1 MERIKQALE
10 KAKAEREGG
19 DVNPV
24 RAAQGTPAAVPSDG
38 PPIPETTILYSQTR
52 VTKLDPQ
59 HLKLMHVLHGDADR
73 ASLTAYKML
82 RTQVL
87 QRMSARG
94 WNALAVTSPRPGDGK
109 TLTSINLALSM
120 ARELNQTVLLVDM
133 DLRNPSVHRYLGL
146 KPEKG
151 IGDYLKGRAPMSE
164 VLVNPD
170 IERLVL
176 MPGRSAVE
184 NSSEILSSPAMGGLV
199 HELKTRYPSR
209 MVIFDLPPVLAADD
223 ALAFA
228 PYVDAFLL
236 VLRDGVN
243 TRSDLEHTMELMK
256 DAPIIGTLLN
266 ASGDKNSPY
275 YY

>member
-10 KAKAEREGG
+10 KAKAERDGA
-19 DVNPV
+19 DPTPM
-24 RAAQGTPAAVPSDG
+24 RAAQAVPAAVPSEG
-38 PPIPETTILYSQTR
+38 PPIPETTIQYSQTR
-52 VTKLDPQ
+52 VARLDPR
-59 HLKLMHVLHGDADR
+59 HLKAMHVIYGDADR
-73 ASLTAYKML
+73 AGLTAYKML

-87 QRMSARG
+87 QRMTARG

-109 TLTSINLALSM
+109 TLTTINLALSL
-120 ARELNQTVLLVDM
+120 ARELTQTVLLVDM
-133 DLRNPSVHRYLGL
+133 DLRNPCVHRYFGL
-146 KPEKG
+146 NPEKG
-151 IGDYLKGRAPMSE
+151 IGDYLKGKAPMSD

-176 MPGRSAVE
+176 MPGRSAIE

-209 MVIFDLPPVLAADD
+209 MVLFDLPPVLAADD

-236 VLRDGVN
+236 VLRDGKN
-243 TRSDLEHTMELMK
+243 TREDLEHTMEIMK
-256 DAPIIGTLLN
+256 DAPIIGTVLN
-266 ASGDKNSPY
+266 ASGEKISPY
-275 YY
+275 H

>member
-10 KAKAEREGG
+10 KAKAEREGT
-19 DVNPV
+19 DATPV
-24 RAAQGTPAAVPSDG
+24 RAAQAVPAAVPAEG
-38 PPIPETTILYSQTR
+38 PPIPETTIQYSQTR
-52 VTKLDPQ
+52 VAKLDLR
-59 HLKLMHVLHGDADR
+59 HLKAMHVMHGDADR
-73 ASLTAYKML
+73 SGLTAYKML

-87 QRMSARG
+87 QRMTTRG

-109 TLTSINLALSM
+109 TLTAINLALSM

-133 DLRNPSVHRYLGL
+133 DLRNPCVHRYFGL
-146 KPEKG
+146 NPEKG
-151 IGDYLKGRAPMSE
+151 IGDYLKGKAPMSDA
-164 VLVNPD
+164 LVNPD

-176 MPGRSAVE
+176 MPGRSAIE

-236 VLRDGVN
+236 VLRDGKN
-243 TRSDLEHTMELMK
+243 TREDLEHTMEIMK
-256 DAPIIGTLLN
+256 DAPIIGTVLN
-266 ASGDKNSPY
+266 ASGEKISPY
-275 YY
+275 H

>member
-19 DVNPV
+19 DATPV
-24 RAAQGTPAAVPSDG
+24 RAAQAMPAAVPSEG
-38 PPIPETTILYSQTR
+38 PPIPETTIQYSKTR
-52 VTKLDPQ
+52 VAKLDPR
-59 HLKLMHVLHGDADR
+59 HLKAMHVLYGDADR
-73 ASLTAYKML
+73 AGLTAYKML

-87 QRMSARG
+87 QRMTSRG

-109 TLTSINLALSM
+109 TLTSVNLALSM

-133 DLRNPSVHRYLGL
+133 DLRNPSVHRYFGL
-146 KPEKG
+146 NPEKG
-151 IGDYLKGRAPMSE
+151 IGDYLKGKAPMSD
-164 VLVNPD
+164 VLVNPG

-176 MPGRSAVE
+176 MPGRSPLE
-184 NSSEILSSPAMGGLV
+184 NSSELLSSPAMGSLV

-209 MVIFDLPPVLAADD
+209 MVLFDLPPVLAADD

-236 VLRDGVN
+236 VLRDGKN
-243 TRSDLEHTMELMK
+243 TRDDLEHTMEIMK
-256 DAPIIGTLLN
+256 DAPIVGTVLN
-266 ASGDKNSPY
+266 ASGEKISPY
-275 YY
+275 Y